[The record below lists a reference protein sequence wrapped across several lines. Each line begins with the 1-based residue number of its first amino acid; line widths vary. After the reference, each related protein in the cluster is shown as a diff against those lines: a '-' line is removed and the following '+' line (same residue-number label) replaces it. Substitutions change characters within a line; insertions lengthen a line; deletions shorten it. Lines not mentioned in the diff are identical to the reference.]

1 MTRQKITNPYQ
12 RRIAASVAWQYKL
25 EAQQLHMSLSSYISW
40 LKTRANYR
48 TAYDTVAANLEALSN
63 KKIQS
68 SAAQQDNAEQ
78 NANQQR

>member
-25 EAQQLHMSLSSYISW
+25 EAQQLHMSLSSYIGW
-40 LKTRANYR
+40 LKDRANYR
-48 TAYDTVAANLEALSN
+48 TAYDTVAANLQALSN
-63 KKIQS
+63 KKSHS